1 MTDARAETLAFAE
14 SPVQLLNTLEWA
26 HSTAPGAFTVV
37 ILPPHDPT
45 SRGQLRRMAQLA
57 RDSGCRVLWREAR
70 GGAVTPSRA
79 LAALAGPLRRAR
91 RLVIGDPFSHYLQL
105 LLSMAG
111 RCDVVV
117 VDDGTATM
125 EFTAQLARGER
136 LVRWHRPAARGPRS
150 ALFTPV
156 ARRAVRRLTPGQGRS
171 VEVFTAMQVE
181 AMDGITVTDNTFSWT
196 RTHFPAPRL
205 TGGADLVGTSLV
217 ETGVLEEERYIS
229 AVAELAAEHGVTRY
243 FAHRKEGGEKLRRLA
258 QRAGVEIVRPDL
270 PLELVARRGPIG
282 STILSFPS
290 TVVHTLPRVLSDTGV
305 RVVVCDVAETWFT
318 EGVTERASG
327 FLAQVTST
335 ARGTH
340 GLAPRPE
347 RRTGEEAG

>member
-1 MTDARAETLAFAE
+1 MTDARSETLAFAE

-26 HSTAPGAFTVV
+26 HTSGPGAFTVI

-111 RCDVVV
+111 RCDIVV

-125 EFTAQLARGER
+125 EFTAQLSRGER
-136 LVRWHRPAARGPRS
+136 LVRWHRPRSRGPRS
-150 ALFTPV
+150 VLFAPV
-156 ARRAVRRLTPGQGRS
+156 ARRAVRRLSPAAGRT
-171 VEVFTAMQVE
+171 VEVFTVMPVKPVP
-181 AMDGITVTDNTFSWT
+181 GITVTANTFAWS
-196 RTHFPAPRL
+196 RSHFPPPRL
-205 TGGADLVGTSLV
+205 TGRSDLVGTSLV
-217 ETGVLEEERYIS
+217 ETGVLHEERYITE
-229 AVAELAAEHGVTRY
+229 VAALAREHHITRY
-243 FAHRKEGGEKLRRLA
+243 FAHRKEGGDKLRRLA
-258 QRAGVEIVRPDL
+258 TAAGLEIVRPDL

-282 STILSFPS
+282 SKIISFPS
-290 TVVHTLPRVLSDTGV
+290 TVVHTLPHVLADTEV
-305 RVVVCDVAETWFT
+305 EVVVRDVAKTWFT
-318 EGVTERASG
+318 DRVTDRASG
-327 FLAQVTST
+327 FLAEVTNT
-335 ARGTH
+335 ARGAR
-340 GLAPRPE
+340 GLQ
-347 RRTGEEAG
+347 TGSQ